1 MHIQKLT
8 TENFMKVKFAEVNF
22 DEEGNLIIVGGNN
35 GQGKTSFLN
44 SIEVL
49 LNGAKSLPPEPL
61 REGAESGR
69 ITAELKSEEGD
80 PYDDLIVERTIGAD
94 RKTSLKIKSKS
105 KKGVKYTQSMLFE
118 IIGKLAFDPLAFK
131 NMEVKA
137 QVEHLKKTFDIDLS
151 DLEKKFTE
159 SFEERT
165 ELNRDIKSLE
175 AQFEAKEHHKD
186 APKEVVTVS
195 QLSED
200 LEAARKH
207 NKENQEKTD
216 ALRDLRGD
224 LEELTEQKT
233 QMIENV
239 KKLKKELADF
249 ETDVKEQEK
258 SEKTTAELITKA
270 EKIVEKLEDEKLDV
284 FLKKIETAEEEN
296 DKVRSNTIRNDLE
309 TDIKTKTAVADGL
322 TEKLDGLRT
331 EKKDRLAAVDFPVEG
346 LGFNANGVTFK
357 DLPFEQASGA
367 EQLKISVSIAIAA
380 NPKLKVFLIRD
391 GSLLDKENV
400 KMIAKMAED
409 FGCQVLIEMVGEESG
424 MTIVFEDGLIKE
436 VAKKE
441 KVKNEK

>member
-22 DEEGNLIIVGGNN
+22 DEEDNLIIVGGNN

-49 LNGAKSLPPEPL
+49 LNGAKSLPLKPL
-61 REGAESGR
+61 REGAEKGR
-69 ITAELKSEEGD
+69 ITAELKAEEGD

-94 RKTSLKIKSKS
+94 RKTSLKIKSKT
-105 KKGVKYTQSMLFE
+105 KKGVKYSQSMLFE

-137 QVEHLKKTFDIDLS
+137 QVDHLKKTFDIDLS
-151 DLEKKFTE
+151 DLEKKYVEAFD
-159 SFEERT
+159 ERT
-165 ELNRDIKSLE
+165 ELNREIKTLE
-175 AQFEAKEHHKD
+175 AQFGGREHFKD
-186 APKEVVTVS
+186 APKEIVTIS
-195 QLSED
+195 QISED
-200 LEAARKH
+200 LEKARKH
-207 NKENQEKTD
+207 NEKNKDRIDELESLEKDRGEFARKETD
-216 ALRDLRGD
+216 RLVDID
-224 LEELTEQKT
+224 
-233 QMIENV
+233 
-239 KKLKKELADF
+239 KLKKEIASIEIDIKNSAGYCKQNEADIK
-249 ETDVKEQEK
+249 V
-258 SEKTTAELITKA
+258 
-270 EKIVEKLEDEKLDV
+270 VEKEVEALEDKDLEV
-284 FLKKIETAEEEN
+284 FHKKIKTAEEDN
-296 DKVRSNTIRNDLE
+296 DKVRSNIIRDDLD
-309 TDIKTKTAVADGL
+309 TDIKAKVAVADGL

-436 VAKKE
+436 NSKE
-441 KVKNEK
+441 KASKNE